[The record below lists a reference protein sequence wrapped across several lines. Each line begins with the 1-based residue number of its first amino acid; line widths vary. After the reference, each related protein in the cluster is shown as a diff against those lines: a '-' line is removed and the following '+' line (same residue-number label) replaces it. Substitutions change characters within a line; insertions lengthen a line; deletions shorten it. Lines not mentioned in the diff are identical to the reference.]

1 MSSRV
6 VACRLRHDIPSSEP
20 AAHTGCNDWEPPAPK
35 EREPGGAAEVL
46 LAVERRGVVESQGPK
61 KGAPGA

>member
-35 EREPGGAAEVL
+35 EREPGGAAQVL
-46 LAVERRGVVESQGPK
+46 LAVE
-61 KGAPGA
+61 